1 LVGRPVLQALPGEL
15 HQLLEIEISIR
26 RHRHDRD
33 RVVHL
38 DRPEYQRFPVV
49 AIGSIASASGLIG
62 AGTGIEATTP
72 PVIARIR
79 LFAGAF
85 DQPARLTVTVKP
97 SGRKGP
103 DG

>member
-33 RVVHL
+33 RAVHL
-38 DRPEYQRFPVV
+38 DRPEHQRFPVV
-49 AIGSIASASGLIG
+49 VLGVGE
-62 AGTGIEATTP
+62 IEATTP

-79 LFAGAF
+79 LFARAF

-97 SGRKGP
+97 SGREGP
-103 DG
+103 GG

>member
-1 LVGRPVLQALPGEL
+1 LVGRPAIQVLPGEL
-15 HQLLEIEISIR
+15 HQLLEIEISIL

-33 RVVHL
+33 RAVHL

-49 AIGSIASASGLIG
+49 ARE
-62 AGTGIEATTP
+62 IEATTP

-79 LFAGAF
+79 LFARAF

-97 SGRKGP
+97 SGREGP
-103 DG
+103 GG